1 MEKKPFPLFVAI
13 IVIIFSLIIPSVFA
27 QDNDTLPGLD
37 SVEILDKA
45 IELFSL
51 GEYEEAIIYFDKAL
65 EIEPDNVDALKD
77 KALILYL
84 YLDKYEEAIIVYD
97 KILAIEPDNV
107 DALKDKARAQKILDR
122 VERGLTF
129 ESLIAGIAT
138 AVAVGVAIYFL
149 MRKKVDSIKIP
160 QEIKCRKC
168 QAVNSV
174 TVKVCKK
181 CGKRIRAKPSP
192 NKQLKSAIGFIALGL
207 GLFIVYVPMML
218 VDIKY
223 FKDIYEL
230 VFFIGPIGA
239 LILFIAGIISIV
251 KLYKNLAQRK
261 PT

>member
-168 QAVNSV
+168 QTVNSV

-251 KLYKNLAQRK
+251 KLYKNLA
-261 PT
+261 